1 MDEQIQLSADEA
13 RWLYALQRPWP
24 LVSRPLAVL
33 GEALG
38 ASEAQLAGF
47 IGRLRAAGMV
57 RRVGAVFDA
66 RRLGYRSCLYAVR
79 AEGPALAAAA
89 VRVCALPGVTHA
101 YERAWPADFSADG
114 LSAQDYAPYPNLWWT
129 LSAPAERFEAEAAR
143 LADLAP
149 TPFPALTRY
158 KIDVVFE
165 AGTRERDERTEYRAP
180 VAAPAPEVVPAPPL
194 SPEAVAIVRRY
205 QDDTA
210 KVVEPWRVADLPQ
223 LRAWQADGTLRRFAL
238 LLRHRAGGFTANGMC
253 CWQVAPEAC
262 DAAGRRLAAEA
273 EVTHCYARPA
283 SAAFPFTLYAM
294 VHKRSWSAGY
304 AAFCRLGG
312 LIGAPAGKVFFSTHE
327 FKKSSIRFFTEED

>member
-1 MDEQIQLSADEA
+1 MQLSADEA

-24 LVSRPLAVL
+24 LVSRPLTVL

-38 ASEAQLAGF
+38 ASEAQLADF
-47 IGRLRAAGMV
+47 IGQLRAAGMV

-89 VRVCALPGVTHA
+89 ARVCALPGVTHA
-101 YERAWPADFSADG
+101 YERAWPVDFSANG

-149 TPFPALTRY
+149 IPFPALTRY
-158 KIDVVFE
+158 KIDVVFD
-165 AGTRERDERTEYRAP
+165 AGTRDRDERTEYRAP
-180 VAAPAPEVVPAPPL
+180 VAAPEPKVVPAPPL
-194 SPEAVAIVRRY
+194 SPEAVTIVRRY

-210 KVVEPWRVADLPQ
+210 KVVEPWRLADLPQ
-223 LRAWQADGTLRRFAL
+223 LRTWQADGTLRRFAL
-238 LLRHRAGGFTANGMC
+238 LLRHRAGGFMANGMC
-253 CWQVAPEAC
+253 CWQVAPAAC
-262 DAAGRRLAAEA
+262 DEAGRRLAAEA

-294 VHKRSWSAGY
+294 IHKRSWAAGY
-304 AAFCRLGG
+304 AAFCRLGR

>member
-89 VRVCALPGVTHA
+89 ARVCALPGVTHA